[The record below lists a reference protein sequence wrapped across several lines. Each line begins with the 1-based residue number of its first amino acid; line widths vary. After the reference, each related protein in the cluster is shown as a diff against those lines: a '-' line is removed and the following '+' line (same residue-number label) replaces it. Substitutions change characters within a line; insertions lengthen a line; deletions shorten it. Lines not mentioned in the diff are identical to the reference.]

1 MKKNIRIKPSK
12 SQSMLGFIAGLIF
25 VFIGV
30 FVAIPSSGL
39 FGVLWTLIAIVITVT
54 HGMNAF
60 GNKGVATEI
69 IEISSEDDLK
79 IDGKLRKGNVEEEY
93 NFDEKLRKLKELRD
107 DGILSNLEYERKKQ
121 EILNEKW

>member
-30 FVAIPSSGL
+30 FVAIPSFGL

-79 IDGKLRKGNVEEEY
+79 IDGELRKGNVEEEY

>member
-60 GNKGVATEI
+60 GNKGIATEI

-79 IDGKLRKGNVEEEY
+79 TGGDLRRENIEEEY

>member
-79 IDGKLRKGNVEEEY
+79 IDRDLRKKNVEEEY

>member
-12 SQSMLGFIAGLIF
+12 SQSILGFIVGLIF

-30 FVAIPSSGL
+30 FVAIPSFGL

-79 IDGKLRKGNVEEEY
+79 IDRDLRKENVEEEY

>member
-12 SQSMLGFIAGLIF
+12 SQSTLGFIVGLIF

-60 GNKGVATEI
+60 GNKGVATEV

-79 IDGKLRKGNVEEEY
+79 IDGELRKENVEEEY

>member
-30 FVAIPSSGL
+30 FVAIPSFGL

-79 IDGKLRKGNVEEEY
+79 IDRDLRKENIEEEY

>member
-30 FVAIPSSGL
+30 FVAIPSFGL

-79 IDGKLRKGNVEEEY
+79 IDRDLRRENIEEEY

>member
-79 IDGKLRKGNVEEEY
+79 IDGELRKGNVEEEY